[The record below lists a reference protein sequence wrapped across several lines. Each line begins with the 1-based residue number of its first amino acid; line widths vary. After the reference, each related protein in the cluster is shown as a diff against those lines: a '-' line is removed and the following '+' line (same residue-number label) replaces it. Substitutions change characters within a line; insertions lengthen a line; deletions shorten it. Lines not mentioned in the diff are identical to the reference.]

1 MNLDP
6 DSIRRLE
13 GHAEVLQALLS
24 GRTRSPVVRH
34 MLLFDA
40 ARRAQNRRQEA
51 GVVLEV
57 DSDDKVAQLVEELV
71 KSTCVARPPYADLIT
86 TVAQLTFEKKG
97 LIEMVLL
104 ALVSLPGLS
113 TVVSRIGGSQGQGE
127 KAVAAAILALGM
139 QDVYDSLSDP
149 GVCLLTTAVRVY
161 AQLTLISLLDREC
174 ADSGAP
180 IGQQYASACPG
191 GTGILEQHVHRRGGL
206 APTPPEDA
214 ARHPLPQGYCSVSPG
229 SGGGCCEPRGGR
241 PAAGVPPS
249 NAC

>member
-127 KAVAAAILALGM
+127 KAVAAAMHPRSGDARRVRLPLGPRCVPTDDCCACVCSIDTYFIAR
-139 QDVYDSLSDP
+139 Q
-149 GVCLLTTAVRVY
+149 GVC
-161 AQLTLISLLDREC
+161 
-174 ADSGAP
+174 
-180 IGQQYASACPG
+180 
-191 GTGILEQHVHRRGGL
+191 
-206 APTPPEDA
+206 
-214 ARHPLPQGYCSVSPG
+214 
-229 SGGGCCEPRGGR
+229 
-241 PAAGVPPS
+241 
-249 NAC
+249 